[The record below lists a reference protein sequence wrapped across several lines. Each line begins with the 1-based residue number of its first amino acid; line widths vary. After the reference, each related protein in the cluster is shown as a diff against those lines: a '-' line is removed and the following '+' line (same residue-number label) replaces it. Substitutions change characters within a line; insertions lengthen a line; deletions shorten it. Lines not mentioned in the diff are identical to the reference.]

1 MWFVAIGT
9 LLLVL
14 KAIGWSALDNL
25 SWWWALAP
33 FPCAVAWWAWSDGTG
48 RTSRK
53 AMARYDARREERRQ
67 RNVENLGMTTG
78 PTKKRK

>member
-9 LLLVL
+9 LLTVL

-25 SWWWALAP
+25 SWWWALSP
-33 FPCAVAWWAWSDGTG
+33 FVCAMLWWAWSDGTG

-53 AMARYDARREERRQ
+53 AMDKYEERRAERRK

-78 PTKKRK
+78 PKKPGK